1 MQLNTECVNISIFPI
16 QMLIGRDGHNITLT
30 ISTICAARKI
40 TRMKTI
46 IKRIVFQT
54 ESISARKTRTWIRS
68 HVTTSKQI
76 LGKNICNMYTKKE
89 IIELLRSARNIL
101 HKNEV
106 GQEVSNL
113 DIVRAHDQID
123 IVLDAMIQ
131 ENLDILS
138 FLT

>member
-1 MQLNTECVNISIFPI
+1 MRITTKRDVIQTENIS
-16 QMLIGRDGHNITLT
+16 T
-30 ISTICAARKI
+30 
-40 TRMKTI
+40 
-46 IKRIVFQT
+46 
-54 ESISARKTRTWIRS
+54 RKTRTWIRS